1 MVPGVNFRDH
11 ETPADKA
18 LQKKK
23 KNLFSKCKKKNHK
36 QTQVGFN
43 IYL

>member
-11 ETPADKA
+11 ETPTDKA
-18 LQKKK
+18 LQKK
-23 KNLFSKCKKKNHK
+23 KNLFSKCKKKNYK